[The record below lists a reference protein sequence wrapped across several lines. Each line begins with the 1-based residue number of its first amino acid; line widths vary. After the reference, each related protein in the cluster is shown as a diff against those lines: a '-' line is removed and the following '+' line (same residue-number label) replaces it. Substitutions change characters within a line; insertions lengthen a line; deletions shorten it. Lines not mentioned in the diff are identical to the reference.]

1 MPDARLRLAP
11 SPTGF
16 LHLGNLRTAIFGYLA
31 AKQLH
36 GHFILRI
43 EDTDNKRRVKGAED
57 SLIKVL
63 NQLGI
68 KFDEGPHIG
77 GGYGPY
83 VQTERLDIY
92 QHYAQKLIDSGKAY
106 YCFCSEERLEKL
118 RADQTASHLPPR
130 YDRACRKLSAKE
142 VSQRLAAGEKYV
154 IRQKMPTRGE
164 ITVIDALRGA
174 ITFAASDLDD
184 QVLMKSSG
192 IPTYQLAS
200 VVDDHLME
208 ISHVTGGAEWLPSF
222 PKNILLYQ
230 AFGWTPP
237 EFIHLPLIL
246 NKDGGKLS
254 KRQGDVFVEQFLDKG
269 YLPLA
274 LINFCALLGWHPQGD
289 QEIFTS
295 WADLISQFDYRKINS
310 SPAIFDLDKLNFL
323 NGYHLRQLPAEQLTE
338 LLTPHLIENQALATE
353 KSKKEFNFSLKIAK
367 LYQERLKNLN
377 EIGELSRN
385 LYLDQPDYDPT
396 LLVWK
401 KSTPAATIEALKTII
416 NFLKDYSQTNWN
428 TAELQTAT
436 MDFLQKNNLANGDH
450 LWPWR
455 VALSGLA
462 ASPSP
467 FELADILG
475 QAATIKRLQHA
486 LRSMQAQ

>member
-1 MPDARLRLAP
+1 MSAPRLRLAP

-16 LHLGNLRTAIFGYLA
+16 LHLGNLRTAVFGYLA

-43 EDTDNKRRVKGAED
+43 EDTDSKRQVKGAEEN
-57 SLIKVL
+57 LIKVL
-63 NQLGI
+63 AQLGI

-92 QHYAQKLIDSGKAY
+92 QHYAKKLIDSGKAY
-106 YCFCSEERLEKL
+106 YCFCSEDRLEKL
-118 RADQTASHLPPR
+118 RADQTTNHLPPR
-130 YDRACRKLSAKE
+130 YDRACCKLSAKE
-142 VSQRLAAGEKYV
+142 VAERLAAGEKYV
-154 IRQKMPTRGE
+154 IRQKMPTTGQV
-164 ITVIDALRGA
+164 TVIDALRGS
-174 ITFAASDLDD
+174 ITFPAADLDD
-184 QVLMKSSG
+184 QVLMKSNS

-208 ISHVTGGAEWLPSF
+208 ITHVTRGAEWLPSL

-274 LINFCALLGWHPQGD
+274 LINFCALLGWHPQGE
-289 QEIFTS
+289 QELFTS
-295 WADLISQFDYRKINS
+295 WEDLISQFDYHKINS

-323 NGYHLRQLPAEQLTE
+323 NGYHLRQLPAEKLTE
-338 LLTPHLIENQALATE
+338 LLIPYLTDNQALTTE

-367 LYQERLKNLN
+367 LYQERLKNLA

-385 LYLDQPDYDPT
+385 LYIDQPDYDPA

-401 KSTPAATIEALKTII
+401 KSTPSGTAEALTKIIAFLTDYPKTA
-416 NFLKDYSQTNWN
+416 WN
-428 TAELQTAT
+428 TEQLQITT
-436 MDFLQKNNLANGDH
+436 MDFLQKNDLATGDH

-467 FELADILG
+467 FELADTLG
-475 QAATIKRLQHA
+475 QAITINRLKQA
-486 LRSMQAQ
+486 LKAIQA